1 MANPLEHFSF
11 HHIDSA
17 TVGTIVYP
25 PGGRYGPRIQ
35 QDIQLVLLHTGS
47 MEVTIDGD
55 LFRLEPG
62 NVAFLKPGHI
72 EYFTFANEQDSWHR
86 WVAISVQPLSEDEMK
101 ALEQVPFSLPIS
113 EHLNRITDLMLSI
126 RSEHAD
132 TGTVMRSLGHTAIQL
147 FLSELSKAQLQ
158 QDIHPSVLL
167 AKSYI
172 HQTFKENLS
181 LPLIAAHAGVSDE
194 HLVRLFRKYEQT
206 TPIKYVW
213 HYRVLRAMELLAHT
227 GLSISEIAHRSG
239 FQTSYHF
246 ARLVKQQTGKT
257 PSEIRTSSWKKGD
270 SHAEKR

>member
-1 MANPLEHFSF
+1 MANPLGHFSF
-11 HHIDSA
+11 NHIDSA

-35 QDIQLVLLHTGS
+35 QDIQLVLLHTGA
-47 MEVTIDGD
+47 MEVTIDGVP
-55 LFRLEPG
+55 FRLEPG
-62 NVAFLKPGHI
+62 NVALLKPGHI
-72 EYFTFANEQDSWHR
+72 EHFTFADEQESWHR
-86 WVAISVQPLSEDEMK
+86 WIAVQPLSVDEVK

-132 TGTVMRSLGHTAIQL
+132 TGPVMRSLGHTAIQL

-158 QDIHPSVLL
+158 QDIHPSVLR
-167 AKSYI
+167 AKAYI

-213 HYRVLRAMELLAHT
+213 HYRVLRAVELLSQT
-227 GLSISEIAHRSG
+227 GLSISEIAQRSG

-246 ARLVKQQTGKT
+246 ARQVKQQTGKT
-257 PSEIRTSSWKKGD
+257 PSEIRTSSWEKGD
-270 SHAEKR
+270 IYAE